1 MSAMDER
8 EEVEN
13 ETTEITVKDNR
24 HTFPQCRTDETPE
37 TARKILSEVVQW
49 MKMPKVETDD
59 ECAERLEY
67 FFKKCFENG
76 ERPTVEKMCLALGT
90 TRQTV
95 SRWEN
100 GENGSARRRD
110 IIQRAKLALAAYDA
124 GLAITGKMN
133 PVPYIF
139 RAKNYYGMTDEQQVV
154 ITPNNP
160 LGENTSAAEIAEKY
174 AALPEE

>member
-1 MSAMDER
+1 MDEQI
-8 EEVEN
+8 ELELVKEK
-13 ETTEITVKDNR
+13 TVTEKKK

-37 TARKILSEVVQW
+37 DARQILSEVMRW
-49 MKMPKVETDD
+49 MKMPRVESDE

-67 FFKKCFENG
+67 FFAKCIENG
-76 ERPTVEKMCLALGT
+76 ERPTVEKMCLSLGT
-90 TRQTV
+90 TKQTV
-95 SRWEN
+95 FRWEN
-100 GENGSARRRD
+100 GENCSERRRD
-110 IIQRAKLALAAYDA
+110 LIKKAKLALAAYDA